1 MDVTATTAAPVE
13 TAADTVALGV
23 FDGKR
28 IPHDLDGAPLQALLD
43 AREARSRFEHLAH
56 THVAGKRWIL
66 VGLGSREDFTPER
79 ARIAAAHV
87 HRRSRELG
95 STTLCWE
102 LPHRLADRE
111 VAGFVEGTLLAARRF
126 DRYRSASEDRARMSA
141 HPLDAHPLSA
151 AGGDGGG
158 SDRGGSELPGPTA
171 LIVSDH
177 ADRSAVVARA
187 ALVATAQNRARDLQ
201 DRAPND
207 LTPTALAERAR
218 ELTDLGIE
226 VEVEGRAKILAR
238 RMGAFGAVFQGS
250 GVEPALITLRWRG
263 PDAQGPVLGFV
274 GKGVTHDTGGYAL
287 KPKASIAA
295 MKFDMSGAAA
305 VLEAVAAI
313 AELRLPVE
321 LVAVIGAT
329 DNSIDAAAVHPGDVV
344 RAASGLSIEV
354 NNPDAEGRLVL
365 ADCLHHAR
373 EQGAERLVDLAT
385 LTGGAITALGTVHC
399 ALFADDEPWA
409 QRLAA
414 ASAESGELLWRMPL
428 HADYASQIK
437 GRYADLNNSPGGG
450 KAQPVLAAEFLRRF
464 TGDTPWAHIDL
475 TAASDLGKPYA
486 EHGGSGWGVRLL
498 VELATAHAAA

>member
-13 TAADTVALGV
+13 TTADTVALGV
-23 FDGKR
+23 FEGKR
-28 IPHDLDGAPLQALLD
+28 IPHDLEGAPLQALLD
-43 AREARSRFEHLAH
+43 AGEARSRFAHVAH
-56 THVAGKRWIL
+56 THAVGKRWIL
-66 VGLGSREDFTPER
+66 VGLGAREDFAPER
-79 ARIAAAHV
+79 ARIAAALAHA
-87 HRRSRELG
+87 RARELG
-95 STTLCWE
+95 TTTLCWE

-111 VAGFVEGTLLAARRF
+111 AAGFVEGTLLAARRF
-126 DRYRSASEDRARMSA
+126 DRYRRATEDRERISA
-141 HPLDAHPLSA
+141 HPPDADPRSA
-151 AGGDGGG
+151 DGEPP
-158 SDRGGSELPGPTA
+158 DPTA

-177 ADRSAVVARA
+177 ADRSVVVARA
-187 ALVATAQNRARDLQ
+187 ALVTRAQNRARDLQ

-207 LTPTALAERAR
+207 LTPTVLAERAR
-218 ELTDLGIE
+218 ELAALGVE
-226 VEVEGRAKILAR
+226 VEIEGRAKILAR

-250 GVEPALITLRWRG
+250 AEEPALITLRWRG
-263 PDAQGPVLGFV
+263 PEARGPVLGFV

-287 KPKASIAA
+287 KTKASIAG
-295 MKFDMSGAAA
+295 MKFDMSGAGA

-313 AELRLPVE
+313 AELRLSVD

-344 RAASGLSIEV
+344 HAANGLSIEV

-373 EQGAERLVDLAT
+373 ELGAERLVDLAT

-409 QRLAA
+409 QQLAV

-428 HADYASQIK
+428 HPDYASQIE
-437 GRYADLNNSPGGG
+437 GRYADLDNSPGGA
-450 KAQPVLAAEFLRRF
+450 KAQPVLAAEFLHRF
-464 TGDTPWAHIDL
+464 TGQTPWAHIDL

-486 EHGGSGWGVRLL
+486 KHGGSGWGVRLL
-498 VELATAHAAA
+498 VELATAQAAA